1 MPRGRQSFPGLLVT
15 SARHGISRYRRFAP
29 EHKHFMPIDA
39 KPIARTRS
47 SHASP
52 WLDHAAERLMMN
64 PLRTG
69 SNPCFG

>member
-1 MPRGRQSFPGLLVT
+1 
-15 SARHGISRYRRFAP
+15 
-29 EHKHFMPIDA
+29 MPIDA